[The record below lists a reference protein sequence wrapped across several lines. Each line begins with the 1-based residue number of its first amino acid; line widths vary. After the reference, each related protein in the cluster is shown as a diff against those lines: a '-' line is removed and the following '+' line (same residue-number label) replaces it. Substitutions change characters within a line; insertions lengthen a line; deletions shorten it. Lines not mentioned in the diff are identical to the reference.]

1 MNRTPISSSELRKLF
16 QKDFPEIYELAK
28 SNDLKGFHSELNR
41 ILKSSIQKPSSKF
54 LLLLAE
60 REGSVVHD
68 LPSGTDVTLSTLSYL
83 FRFLNGAYHS
93 EGFLDG
99 ALDIYA
105 TLHAV
110 DKETRHPSRR
120 TVLCWMARWPKGT
133 DSTVLRHRA
142 ANKERIISYLIERI
156 SSGHKKS
163 VRFRFEDGLTF
174 EQKHSLVSQWWDD
187 YTFHIAMAARTP
199 KEIDALLGG
208 SLSPEEKALYMKA
221 LKKNMPFF
229 LTPYYASLLC
239 TDGAS
244 YDDHAIRD
252 YVMYSK
258 ELVETFGNIRA
269 WEKEDAV
276 EDGMPNA
283 AGWLIPCGDNIHR
296 RYPDVAILI
305 PDTFGKS
312 CGGLCAS
319 CQRMY
324 GFQNRKL
331 HFEHEHLAPKES
343 WPHKLKGL
351 MRYFETDT
359 QIRDILVTGGD
370 ALMSRDHS
378 LELILHEICQ
388 MAERKRKSN
397 QSRPDGKK
405 YAEIQRIRLGSRLP
419 VYLPMRVNDNLVSV
433 LRHAKAEGEKAGIC
447 QFIVQTH
454 FQTPLEI
461 TPESVE
467 AVKKLLS
474 VGWRVTNQLVF
485 NVAASRRGHTAKL
498 RSELMKLGV
507 ECYYTFSVKG
517 FDENRS
523 VFTPNSRS
531 VQEAAEEKCW
541 FGSTDRNVLNLPG
554 IGKSMTFD
562 YVGLSENGCRILCFD
577 HDRTRVHSPV
587 IEDYEKVY
595 ITENRPI
602 ADYFRQLK
610 AMGENP
616 AEYKDVWGYIHNET
630 ERRASS
636 FEYPDYDYQATAEL
650 SNFTAVKNSCRK
662 C

>member
-1 MNRTPISSSELRKLF
+1 
-16 QKDFPEIYELAK
+16 
-28 SNDLKGFHSELNR
+28 
-41 ILKSSIQKPSSKF
+41 
-54 LLLLAE
+54 
-60 REGSVVHD
+60 
-68 LPSGTDVTLSTLSYL
+68 
-83 FRFLNGAYHS
+83 
-93 EGFLDG
+93 
-99 ALDIYA
+99 
-105 TLHAV
+105 
-110 DKETRHPSRR
+110 
-120 TVLCWMARWPKGT
+120 
-133 DSTVLRHRA
+133 
-142 ANKERIISYLIERI
+142 
-156 SSGHKKS
+156 
-163 VRFRFEDGLTF
+163 
-174 EQKHSLVSQWWDD
+174 
-187 YTFHIAMAARTP
+187 MAARTP

-252 YVMYSK
+252 YVMYSR

-269 WEKEDAV
+269 WEKEDVV

-283 AGWLIPCGDNIHR
+283 AGWLIPGGDNIHR

-305 PDTFGKS
+305 PDTLGKS

-378 LELILHEICQ
+378 LELILHEICL

-397 QSRPDGKK
+397 QSRPEGKK

-474 VGWRVTNQLVF
+474 AGWRVTNQLVF

-616 AEYKDVWGYIHNET
+616 AEYKDIWGYIHNET

-636 FEYPDYDYQATAEL
+636 FEYPDYDYQATTEL

>member
-16 QKDFPEIYELAK
+16 QKDFPEIYELAS
-28 SNDLKGFHSELNR
+28 SNDFKEISLQKT
-41 ILKSSIQKPSSKF
+41 SSQF
-54 LLLLAE
+54 LLSLAE
-60 REGSVVHD
+60 KEGTVVHD

-83 FRFLNGAYHS
+83 YRFLNADKDS
-93 EGFLDG
+93 EQFFDG
-99 ALDIYA
+99 ALDIYF
-105 TLHAV
+105 TLHAL
-110 DKETRHPSRR
+110 DRARKMPSRS
-120 TVLCWMARWPKGT
+120 TVHHWMSRWPKGT
-133 DSTVLRHRA
+133 DSTVLNHRED
-142 ANKERIISYLIERI
+142 NKQRIITHLVERI
-156 SSGHKKS
+156 SAGHRPSAKY
-163 VRFRFEDGLTF
+163 FFGDGLTY
-174 EQKHSLVSQWWDD
+174 EQKRDLVSGWWNEVA
-187 YTFHIAMAARTP
+187 FHIVMAARTP

-208 SLSPEEKALYMKA
+208 SLSLEERNVYKKAA
-221 LKKNMPFF
+221 KKGMPFF

-239 TDGAS
+239 TDGKS
-244 YDDHAIRD
+244 YDDRAIRS

-258 ELVETFGNIRA
+258 ELVETFGSIKA
-269 WEKEDAV
+269 WEKEDVV
-276 EDGMPNA
+276 EDRTPNA
-283 AGWLIPCGDNIHR
+283 AGWLVPGGDNIHR

-305 PDTFGKS
+305 PDTMGRS

-324 GFQNRKL
+324 GFQSRKL

-343 WPHKLKGL
+343 WPHKLKSL
-351 MRYFETDT
+351 MHYFETDT

-370 ALMSRDHS
+370 ALMSRNHS

-388 MAERKRKSN
+388 MARRKREANKA
-397 QSRPDGKK
+397 RPDGEK

-419 VYLPMRVNDNLVSV
+419 VYLPMRVNDELVCI
-433 LRHAKAEGEKAGIC
+433 LKRAKVEGERAGIS

-461 TPESVE
+461 TPESAE
-467 AVKKLLS
+467 AVKKILS
-474 VGWRVTNQLVF
+474 AGWRVTNQLVF

-498 RSELMKLGV
+498 RSELAKLGV

-517 FDENRS
+517 FGENRP

-577 HDRTRVHSPV
+577 HDRTRAHSPV
-587 IEDYEKVY
+587 IEKFDKVY
-595 ITENRPI
+595 ITENRSI
-602 ADYFRQLK
+602 ADYLRQLRD
-610 AMGENP
+610 MGERLE
-616 AEYKDVWGYIHNET
+616 EYKDIWGYIHSET
-630 ERRASS
+630 ERRAPA
-636 FEYPDYDYQATAEL
+636 FEYPDKGYQTTTIL
-650 SNFTAVKNSCRK
+650 SNFASDKTGY
-662 C
+662 